1 MVSDSTWKR
10 LPVWVMAMLGAA
22 VALAVVA
29 TFGSSQAQAASDLSI
44 SKSIKP
50 KVVNVGQRQVYTINI
65 KNTSGS
71 RLTGVTMRDPL
82 PQNVKFLRASTSLR
96 EPGSCKFVRSNRTV
110 VCGPYTLTRAQ
121 SFTVKIYVKTTKAGR
136 YVNRAFVSHTTA
148 GFGAPRPSSD
158 AATHRAVKRDGGD
171 KKRDGGDKKRC
182 GVKAVAGNNGA
193 TACVGGV
200 KATGRR

>member
-1 MVSDSTWKR
+1 MASDSTWRR
-10 LPVWVMAMLGAA
+10 LPVWVMALLGAA
-22 VALAVVA
+22 VALAA
-29 TFGSSQAQAASDLSI
+29 IAAFGSTSQAQAASDLSI

-171 KKRDGGDKKRC
+171 KKRC